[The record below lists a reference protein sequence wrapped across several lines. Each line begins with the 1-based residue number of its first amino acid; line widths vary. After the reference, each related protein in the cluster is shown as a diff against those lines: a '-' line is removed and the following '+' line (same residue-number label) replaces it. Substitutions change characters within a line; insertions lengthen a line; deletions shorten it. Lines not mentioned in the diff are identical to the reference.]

1 MNEQTVSITVF
12 SVIAFIF
19 IIIFVVGFAYFL
31 DGFLHELKYLN
42 IEIKRSSRSE
52 RKYWKKRRL
61 RLWFSLLPF
70 IKY

>member
-1 MNEQTVSITVF
+1 MNDKTTEIGIF
-12 SVIAFIF
+12 AIIAIIF
-19 IIIFVVGFAYFL
+19 IIILVVGLAYFL

-61 RLWFSLLPF
+61 RLWLSLLPF
-70 IKY
+70 VKY